1 MKSRNG
7 FVSNS
12 STSSFVVIGFIL
24 DKPLDDEQFVLAAYP
39 KEKIDAAIARG
50 RERKGDKFS
59 MDRCYS
65 NFIGDYFNSGEHNFV
80 YMDNEENGAP
90 KDKCVFGINVANW
103 TDDGEGECETI
114 EDLEKLLVELA
125 DAKKK
130 FGLVGGVPKIFVG
143 TKMS

>member
-12 STSSFVVIGFIL
+12 STSSFVVLGFTL
-24 DKPLDDEQFVLAAYP
+24 DKPLDDEQFVLTVYP
-39 KEKIDAAIARG
+39 KDVIDAAIVRG

-59 MDRCYS
+59 MDRLYS
-65 NFIGDYFNSGEHNFV
+65 DFREDYFDSGPHNFV

-90 KDKCVFGINVANW
+90 KDKCVFGITVASW
-103 TDDGEGECETI
+103 TDDGSGECEATG
-114 EDLEKLLVELA
+114 DLEKLLVELA

-130 FGLVGGVPKIFVG
+130 FNLNGGVPKIFVG
-143 TKMS
+143 TGMS

>member
-12 STSSFVVIGFIL
+12 STSSFVVLGFTL
-24 DKPLDDEQFVLAAYP
+24 DKPLDDEQFVLTVYP
-39 KEKIDAAIARG
+39 KDVIDAAIVRG

-59 MDRCYS
+59 MDRLYS
-65 NFIGDYFNSGEHNFV
+65 DFREDYFDSGPHNFV

-90 KDKCVFGINVANW
+90 KDKCVFGISVASW
-103 TDDGEGECETI
+103 TDDGSGECEATG
-114 EDLEKLLVELA
+114 DLEKLLVELA

-130 FGLVGGVPKIFVG
+130 FNLNGGVPKIFVG
-143 TKMS
+143 TRMS